1 MRRPR
6 VLLLSMISALLI
18 AIMAIGL
25 WLDTRSGSVAPRAP
39 IPASA
44 LAAFQPG
51 KPITNPTQAFV
62 AAQFYLG
69 TTRLRAAGEIL
80 PYSAELCALHVKPL
94 PAPQNRVRLW
104 IPYAVRHDDVWL
116 VLLEGHGLSSPLF
129 QTHTQRAPTRLRVCH
144 PGCQH

>member
-25 WLDTRSGSVAPRAP
+25 WLDTRSSSAVPRAP

-44 LAAFQPG
+44 LSAFQPG
-51 KPITNPTQAFV
+51 EPITNPTQAFV

-69 TTRLRAAGEIL
+69 TTRLRAVGGIL
-80 PYSAELCALHVKPL
+80 PFQAEMLRYNEAITRT
-94 PAPQNRVRLW
+94 NRSWTL
-104 IPYAVRHDDVWL
+104 
-116 VLLEGHGLSSPLF
+116 
-129 QTHTQRAPTRLRVCH
+129 TQ
-144 PGCQH
+144 